1 MQLGTVASRPG
12 AVVTGRVPV
21 TDLPTGGTEALP
33 VIVAEGTAPGPTL
46 WVTGTIHGDEVTGLA
61 VAQDLLT
68 PEVASSLAG
77 TVVCVP
83 TLNPAGL
90 RRGARSSYYDD
101 DDPNRYFPDPT
112 DEAAGPRP
120 PRVQERIDERIYEAI
135 TASADALIDVH
146 TAQVGSVPFL
156 IRDRVLYGEVR
167 EEADA
172 EGLAA
177 ELADLAAAFGL
188 PVVNEYEAGEYTDE
202 GLHRSTAGAVLNA
215 AGIPAVTVELGSH
228 SVVDDRMYDL
238 GVAGCYR
245 VMADMGMLPAG
256 HGFGPDVDPVD
267 PPVEYP
273 VKRAV
278 HPHSEGAG
286 IARHRVA
293 AGDVVS
299 SGDPIADI
307 VAPTGEHRATVT
319 TDYDGYVL
327 GRYGGVATYEN
338 DPLCSMAVRDESPL
352 VVPRDGD

>member
-12 AVVTGRVPV
+12 EVVTGRFPV
-21 TDLPTGGTEALP
+21 TDLPTGATEALP
-33 VIVAEGTAPGPTL
+33 VIVAEGEAPGPTL
-46 WVTGTIHGDEVTGLA
+46 WVTGTIHGEEVTGLA

-68 PEVASSLAG
+68 PAVAEALAG

-90 RRGARSSYYDD
+90 RRTERISYYDG

-112 DEAAGPRP
+112 DDESGPRP

-135 TASADALIDVH
+135 TDSADALLDLH
-146 TAQVGSVPFL
+146 TAQVGSVPFV

-167 EEADA
+167 DEGEAQALA
-172 EGLAA
+172 E
-177 ELADLAAAFGL
+177 DLATLAEAFGV
-188 PVVNEYEAGEYTDE
+188 PVVNEYEAEKYTDE
-202 GLHRSTAGAVLNA
+202 GLHRSTAGAVLNGG
-215 AGIPAVTVELGSH
+215 GIPAVTVELGTH
-228 SVVDDRMYDL
+228 SVVDEPMYRL

-245 VMADMGMLPAG
+245 VMVELAMLEAD
-256 HGFGPDVDPVD
+256 HGFGPEPDPVA

-278 HPHSEGAG
+278 HPHSEVAG
-286 IARHRVA
+286 IARHRVG
-293 AGDVVS
+293 AGDVLEA
-299 SGDPIADI
+299 GDPVADI

-338 DPLCSMAVRDESPL
+338 DPLCSLAVRDESPL
-352 VVPRDGD
+352 VVPRNED